1 MLKRMG
7 IGATIFACAMAS
19 AVAPGLA
26 SAPVPHV
33 CSGTKKS
40 PGVLSGN
47 YNSPVEIKGYCTVNK
62 GPAQVAGRLHLL
74 RGSVL
79 LAAYGEHNSHLTV
92 SGSAYMRSGST
103 LVLGCNPTSFACL
116 DDPHPKHPTLTSQGS
131 VAGDVIANA
140 PLAVVIHST
149 TIAGDLQQTGGGGD
163 FSCKVPK
170 SGPFAALKSP
180 VFSTYEDDT
189 VLGNVSVSK
198 INTCWLGLGRLQVT
212 GNVSILG
219 NKLGD
224 SDAIEVLSN
233 TIHMNLVCRHNS
245 PHLWDSVE
253 TTGHLFPR
261 QLERNTVD
269 GTRSGQCVKA
279 GPLTKGGPPA
289 GGPF

>member
-1 MLKRMG
+1 M
-7 IGATIFACAMAS
+7 
-19 AVAPGLA
+19 
-26 SAPVPHV
+26 
-33 CSGTKKS
+33 
-40 PGVLSGN
+40 
-47 YNSPVEIKGYCTVNK
+47 
-62 GPAQVAGRLHLL
+62 
-74 RGSVL
+74 
-79 LAAYGEHNSHLTV
+79 
-92 SGSAYMRSGST
+92 
-103 LVLGCNPTSFACL
+103 
-116 DDPHPKHPTLTSQGS
+116 
-131 VAGDVIANA
+131 IANA

-233 TIHMNLVCRHNS
+233 TIQMNLVCRHNS